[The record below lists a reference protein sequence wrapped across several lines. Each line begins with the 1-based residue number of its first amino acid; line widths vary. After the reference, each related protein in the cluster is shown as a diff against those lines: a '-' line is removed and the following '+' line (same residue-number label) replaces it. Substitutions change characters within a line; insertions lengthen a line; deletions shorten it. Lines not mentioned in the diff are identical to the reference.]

1 MNNKAIKLRQELLG
15 GVKTNIIQFEG
26 SNPDNRIKNSRF
38 IFQKQESGGVLILII
53 STVLPPRA
61 YYIAHN
67 VELRLNSQIH

>member
-38 IFQKQESGGVLILII
+38 IFQKQESGGGINIDYFNGVAAQSLLYCSQCRIK
-53 STVLPPRA
+53 
-61 YYIAHN
+61 
-67 VELRLNSQIH
+67 VE